1 MLERIGKRVEVMKWV
16 NKGIGLG
23 WEKVVDHEATFLSFG
38 PDYEEFQSGCGMF
51 TCAVLELDDG
61 QVEMVRADLIKFL

>member
-1 MLERIGKRVEVMKWV
+1 MLERIGKRVEVVKWC
-16 NKGIGLG
+16 KGEQG
-23 WEKVVDHEATFLSFG
+23 WVKEVDHEAIFLSFG
-38 PDYEEFQSGCGMF
+38 TDYEEFQGGCGMF